1 MSPDLDEQ
9 HHGSNDLGEEI
20 IAVKL
25 VTDSTSYI
33 DQSTQSELDIT
44 MLNLSVHFPDASF
57 DETVVDYNDFYQ
69 KIEKDNVIPTS
80 SQPALGQVCDAFRK
94 IVANGD
100 EALGI
105 FISAQMSGTY
115 ESALAAK
122 NIVLEE
128 YPHASIEVMD
138 SKTNCMALGLQVV
151 EAARAAQSGK
161 TMREVMEIAD
171 QVRRKVRFY
180 FVPATLEYLIKGG
193 RIGGAAAIIG
203 SILQIRPI
211 LYVNDGV
218 TDIFAKVR
226 GTKKAIEKILSQL
239 QKDAKAY
246 GLKHLLV
253 HHIHDEKQGHEMAAA
268 LSRLYDREVA
278 SLSIGPV
285 IGAHVGPG
293 AIGVVYCTDR

>member
-1 MSPDLDEQ
+1 M
-9 HHGSNDLGEEI
+9 
-20 IAVKL
+20 AVKL

-33 DQSTQSELDIT
+33 DEYNKNELDIQVV
-44 MLNLSVHFPDASF
+44 NLSVHFPDASF
-57 DETVVDYNDFYQ
+57 DETRVEYDDFYQ
-69 KIEKDNVIPTS
+69 KIERDNVIPTS
-80 SQPALGQVCDAFRK
+80 SQPTIGQVCDVFRK

-100 EALGI
+100 DVLGI
-105 FISAQMSGTY
+105 FISAQMSGTC
-115 ESALAAK
+115 ESALTAK
-122 NIVLEE
+122 DIILEE
-128 YPHASIEVMD
+128 YPQARIEIID

-151 EAARAAQSGK
+151 EAAKAAKAGQ
-161 TMREVMEIAD
+161 TME
-171 QVRRKVRFY
+171 QVIETAERVRSSVRFY

-226 GTKKAIEKILSQL
+226 GTRKAVEKIFAQL
-239 QKDAKAY
+239 QEDAKAY

-253 HHIHDEKQGHEMAAA
+253 HHINDVKQGQEIAAY
-268 LSRLYDREVA
+268 LSRLYNREVPIF
-278 SLSIGPV
+278 SIGPV

-293 AIGVVYCTDR
+293 AVGVVYCTER

>member
-1 MSPDLDEQ
+1 M
-9 HHGSNDLGEEI
+9 
-20 IAVKL
+20 AVKL

-33 DQSTQSELDIT
+33 DESTKHDLDIQVV
-44 MLNLSVHFPDASF
+44 NLSVHFPDESF
-57 DETVVDYNDFYQ
+57 DETKVDYDYFYQ
-69 KIEKDNVIPTS
+69 KIERDNVIPTS
-80 SQPALGQVCDAFRK
+80 SQPTLGQVCDAFRK
-94 IVANGD
+94 IVVNGD
-100 EALGI
+100 QVLGI

-115 ESALAAK
+115 DSALSAK
-122 NIVLEE
+122 NIILEE
-128 YPHASIEVMD
+128 FPQARIEILD

-151 EAARAAQSGK
+151 EAAKMAQTGK
-161 TMREVMEIAD
+161 TMEEVMESVHH
-171 QVRRKVRFY
+171 VRQRVRFY

-226 GTKKAIEKILSQL
+226 GTRKAIEKILGQL
-239 QKDAKAY
+239 HKDAKIH

-253 HHIHDEKQGHEMAAA
+253 HHINDEKQGREIANN
-268 LSRLYDREVA
+268 LSLHYAREVP
-278 SLSIGPV
+278 SLPIGPV

-293 AIGVVYCTDR
+293 AVAVVYCTEN